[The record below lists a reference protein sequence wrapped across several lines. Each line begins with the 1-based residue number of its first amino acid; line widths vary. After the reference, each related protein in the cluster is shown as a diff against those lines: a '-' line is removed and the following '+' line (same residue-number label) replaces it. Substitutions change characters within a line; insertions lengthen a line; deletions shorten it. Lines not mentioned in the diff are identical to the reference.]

1 MKKII
6 SALLCL
12 VMIGSMFV
20 STAALTN
27 NTTTFNLV
35 TDGNYVVGDVDGD
48 GASNAVDSL
57 EIKKYCASM
66 TVVNMHSADI
76 NADNYVNAKDL
87 LLLKKCHAGVDSL
100 ENYDN
105 ENLVDKFTIAGN
117 DISKYSI
124 VYHDGSKYV
133 ENAYYAASTLQRYVL
148 SATGVELS
156 VGTEATTDYV
166 IEMVDVT
173 TIEGLEAELGVESY
187 KYEVVDGN
195 LLIYGTRRGNMY
207 AVYDILEDVLGYRFF
222 ATQETYLYNARSID
236 IAEDTDVYRVPGANF
251 RFSGQSN
258 MTADKFGVFFAN
270 KLNGSS
276 LYSHDED
283 AYGTLTG
290 THWINAHSYDYYWR
304 MATGDVTVDFDGTN
318 TNDYKAKYDAGVQQ
332 KSLEWNPCSTNDLIY
347 ATLFRGLLEVMRY
360 ISGWHTFREETSSMS
375 FSICDNPNYFCS
387 CNDCK
392 YIYSNGTDRKGRERL
407 NAGGAGLNIYLS
419 NRACRDIVEYY
430 PGRAASYEENGD
442 GTYSKDGYGE
452 AITDAYPDMKLF
464 TITYDSTPPNENLFT
479 DERYKELIPEEN
491 LILMYCAQICNNHV
505 LGSDECTGKTNILG
519 RDGLESTRSIKGWG
533 EACHR
538 TGAELWFWYYGVSY
552 NTYLSDSPNIYNI
565 YYDFKYAAEECYVTG
580 FFYEGGS
587 GGYIFENLKAYLAT
601 KYMWSLTKDE
611 NGNVSGMSFEEFE
624 AAMLEYLYMYYG
636 DGAEYILEYIKMQ
649 DHAGNINTTSGKE
662 YGTIESYC
670 YTNNLDYPGDMF
682 DYAYMRDNYEYMRG
696 LILKALALAEGNQIR
711 RCEYLLMNAEFLGL
725 SACHNSMYL
734 ESTDEAQKA
743 EYVKRYEWLY
753 NFIKDS
759 GVDIWVY
766 DINNIPLDVSKSPM
780 KLFYGG
786 GSWNIDNSDTWG
798 YNGSKPTWGFHG

>member
-12 VMIGSMFV
+12 IMVGSMFV
-20 STAALTN
+20 SAAALVTN
-27 NTTTFNLV
+27 DSKYNIY
-35 TDGNYVVGDVDGD
+35 TDDAFVLGDSNSDG
-48 GASNAVDSL
+48 SLNAVDSL
-57 EIKKYCASM
+57 EIKKHLISIPGADTRAS
-66 TVVNMHSADI
+66 DI
-76 NADNYVNAKDL
+76 NADGCLNAKDL
-87 LLLKKCHAGVDSL
+87 LILSKCFAGVDNI
-100 ENYDN
+100 EAYDN
-105 ENLVDKFTIAGN
+105 AKAVDRFTIAGN
-117 DISKYSI
+117 DISNYCI
-124 VYHDGSKYV
+124 VYHEDSKYV
-133 ENAYYAASTLQRYVL
+133 ENTYYAATTLSKYVE
-148 SATGVELS
+148 SATGVSLPI
-156 VGTEATTDYV
+156 VTEATSDYV

-173 TIEGLEAELGVESY
+173 TIPGLEEKLGVENY
-187 KYEVVDGN
+187 EYEVKNGD
-195 LLIYGTRRGNMY
+195 LYIYGTRRGNMY
-207 AVYDILEDVLGYRFF
+207 AVYEILEEVLGYRFY
-222 ATQETYLYNARSID
+222 APHEVYLYNERTID
-236 IAEDTDVYRVPGANF
+236 IAEGTSVYRNPGTTF
-251 RFSGQSN
+251 RFTGQN
-258 MTADKFGVFFAN
+258 MTEDKTGIYFAN
-270 KLNGSS
+270 RLNGST
-276 LYSHDED
+276 LYSHDGIE
-283 AYGTLTG
+283 YGTLTG
-290 THWINAHSYDYYWR
+290 PHWINAHSYGYYWK
-304 MATGDVTVDFDGTN
+304 MATGQVYVDYDGTN
-318 TNDYKAKYDAGVQQ
+318 SNDYWAKMDAGIQQ
-332 KSLEWNPCSTNDLIY
+332 NELEWNPCSTSDTEY
-347 ATLFRGLLEVMRY
+347 ATLFRGLLEVMRL
-360 ISGWHTFREETSSMS
+360 ISGWHTFHEETSCMS
-375 FSICDNPNYFCS
+375 FSICDNANYACS
-387 CNDCK
+387 CNNCK
-392 YIYSNGTDRKGRERL
+392 FISASGTDRKKGERL
-407 NAGGAGLNIYLS
+407 NTGAAGLNIYLA

-430 PGRAASYEENGD
+430 DGRAASMDETGD
-442 GTYSKDGYGE
+442 GTYSANGYGA
-452 AITDAYPDMKLF
+452 AIKDAYPGMKLY
-464 TITYDSTPPNENLFT
+464 TILYDSTPAHEKLFT
-479 DERYKELIPEEN
+479 DERYKDIIPEEN
-491 LILMYCAQICNNHV
+491 LIIMFCAQVCNNHT
-505 LGSDECTGKTNILG
+505 LDSGECEGKTNILG
-519 RDGLESTRSIKGWG
+519 RDGLQSAEAIKSWG

-538 TGAELWFWYYGVSY
+538 SGAELWYWYYAVSY
-552 NTYLSDSPNIYNI
+552 NTFLSDSPNIYNI
-565 YYDFKYAAEECYVTG
+565 YYDFKYASEVCHVTG

-601 KYMWSLTKDE
+601 KYMWSITEDE
-611 NGNVSGMSFEEFE
+611 DGNVSGMSFEEFE